1 MWRTNRKRGKGW
13 MRGFH
18 PCEHYYRRGKHEAGH
33 YIFGSGTRT
42 FDVRPAATLDEQ
54 DLASAL
60 GFQLSRNSLALIGS
74 QVGEA
79 DQNGRVWGDAAIQD
93 AETSDPKIAKDEHR
107 IMDNIQANSYTLCQI
122 KYSLAAQD
130 TPDGH

>member
-1 MWRTNRKRGKGW
+1 
-13 MRGFH
+13 
-18 PCEHYYRRGKHEAGH
+18 
-33 YIFGSGTRT
+33 
-42 FDVRPAATLDEQ
+42 
-54 DLASAL
+54 
-60 GFQLSRNSLALIGS
+60 
-74 QVGEA
+74 VGEA

-130 TPDGH
+130 MPDGHTLYPCDAHPQKHP